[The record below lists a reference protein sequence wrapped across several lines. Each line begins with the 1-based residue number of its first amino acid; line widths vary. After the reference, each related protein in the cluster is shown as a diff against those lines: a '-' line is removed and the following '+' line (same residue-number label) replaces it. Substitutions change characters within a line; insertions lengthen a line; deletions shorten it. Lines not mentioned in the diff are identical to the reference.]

1 MTEENP
7 QQMNT
12 KNNTMSATI
21 VYTNPDNG
29 LNILYYKCKCCGEN
43 NKWGNGTILRQ
54 MEMGLNR
61 KMFNTILLIDEDL
74 FEISPFQPRYNCRRE
89 HEINLENGYELVKD
103 VGGWLNPDLAP
114 PPQPFICK

>member
-21 VYTNPDNG
+21 IYKNPTSG
-29 LNILYYKCKCCGEN
+29 LHIWYYKCKCCG
-43 NKWGNGTILRQ
+43 KDNGTILRQ

-74 FEISPFQPRYNCRRE
+74 FEKAPFQPRYNSWRE
-89 HEINLENGYELVKD
+89 HEVNLENGYELVKD
-103 VGGWLNPDLAP
+103 IGGWLNPDLAP